1 MADNTTKSKFKLQVK
16 AQTPEFRSN
25 IADIQ
30 KKANYGNR
38 QDDTTIVNSDG
49 ANASVRLTDN
59 KVNIASSQDSGIKV
73 NEQQANFQ
81 SFEEKHTTNRFSL
94 DTYEVIINGH
104 KLNPNLWEYADMS
117 EFKDQYTTRHAVGG
131 LCIFGT
137 VMCPTWDEQLHK
149 YMLVRRLTRMP
160 LFSPKLNVPEIMKAL
175 DIEDPTKVS
184 YEYGYKQTTESAE
197 EFQKKAAAKMKAE
210 EDGKDGD
217 APEQGANGRHLSEDE
232 IKKKMDENKGM
243 TREQAVEEI
252 KKDEKYTKP
261 WEAGKGYLEG
271 DEAKAAQ
278 EKIDAQVNEKDA
290 KDGDA
295 KNGEKGPNGRMYFE
309 NDIKYLTDN
318 NKDMTREQAIDILS
332 KDKKYTDPWEKGKGY
347 KKEEKAADKKTSG
360 STSSSS
366 NASGGSSSSSSS
378 SSTQEAEK
386 APSGKPYAKDEDIS
400 WEVGELGKQ
409 FDKIDSNFKNQ
420 VTQAMVSQVKT
431 YGPARAV
438 KHILTAKSSVNTSLN
453 EANKQYAQ
461 WLNDI
466 AYYLG
471 TIEYKSGSV
480 GGSSQPVPQPKPQPT
495 EQKVEKTTKVT
506 KKNPPVTHAP
516 ADTQSQRDTRVTTP
530 RSDNGSTFKNKPTP
544 KTPEPAPQPKLQQQS
559 VQKQSDKE
567 AQKQKELVSMTSRYN
582 KQQIQVFSQMLQKV
596 EAILPNHND
605 SSKSEVT
612 KMMLSIRNAMNS
624 LNWNATLLSDA
635 LPISKLPA
643 QTQSIIHEAGIEG
656 LNQQLQT
663 LKDQC
668 NEKIKE
674 IKSRY

>member
-1 MADNTTKSKFKLQVK
+1 MADNTSKGKFKLQVK

-149 YMLVRRLTRMP
+149 YMLVRRLARMP
-160 LFSPKLNVPEIMKAL
+160 LFSPKLNVPEIMKEL
-175 DIEDPTKVS
+175 NIDDPTKVS

-217 APEQGANGRHLSEDE
+217 APEQGANGRHLAEDE

-278 EKIDAQVNEKDA
+278 AQIDAKVNEKDA

-295 KNGEKGPNGRMYFE
+295 KNGEKGPNGRLYFE
-309 NDIKYLTDN
+309 NDIKYLMDN

-332 KDKKYTDPWEKGKGY
+332 KDPKYTETWEKGKGY
-347 KKEEKAADKKTSG
+347 KKDEKAADKKTSG

-366 NASGGSSSSSSS
+366 GGDSSSSSSSS

-431 YGPARAV
+431 FGPARAV

-480 GGSSQPVPQPKPQPT
+480 GGSSAPVPQPKPQPT

-506 KKNPPVTHAP
+506 PKNPPVKHAP
-516 ADTQSQRDTRVTTP
+516 ADTQSQRNTKVTTP

-544 KTPEPAPQPKLQQQS
+544 STPEPAPKPVSQPAQQKNPVDARKQKMIEETGASYNQKQLAVLGQMLSKAQSLFPKYPNDAAKRQAVGKLVQSIRLSQRRLQQHPSS
-559 VQKQSDKE
+559 VVNAWKIDNLPSSARE
-567 AQKQKELVSMTSRYN
+567 V
-582 KQQIQVFSQMLQKV
+582 IQ
-596 EAILPNHND
+596 
-605 SSKSEVT
+605 
-612 KMMLSIRNAMNS
+612 
-624 LNWNATLLSDA
+624 
-635 LPISKLPA
+635 
-643 QTQSIIHEAGIEG
+643 EAGLEG
-656 LNQQLQT
+656 LNQQVQALS
-663 LKDQC
+663 DQYAAAVRDI
-668 NEKIKE
+668 N
-674 IKSRY
+674 SRY